1 MEKSST
7 LEVLF
12 ENHIIFSST
21 GKWLYP
27 LFDLEEFLKKENYP
41 AESLVIED
49 KIVGKASALLIHYLG
64 CKKVK
69 AGILS
74 DPAKEVFEQNSIEYS
89 FIKRVPLI
97 SCKTEVLLKDIDDK
111 DTAYMILKERAG
123 K

>member
-27 LFDLEEFLKKENYP
+27 LFDLELFLKKGNYP
-41 AESLVIED
+41 AESLVIKD

-64 CKKVK
+64 CKKVV
-69 AGILS
+69 AGIIS
-74 DPAKEVFEQNSIEYS
+74 EPALTVFDKNAIEYS
-89 FIKRVPLI
+89 FTDRVPLI

-111 DTAYMILKERAG
+111 DTAYAILKERAG